1 MTGPFVKGTGPQEF
15 LPDQLEDFL
24 ESELIPAVSGSY
36 PVWEAARYSLL
47 AGGKRFR
54 PRLLFAAASLLGPP
68 AREALPFAAALEMV
82 HTYSLIH
89 DDLPSM
95 DNDDYRRG
103 RPACHIVYGEAAAI
117 LAGDLLLNRS
127 YELMIRV
134 AGKNPR
140 PGVLRAMRVLGEAA
154 GGDGMILGQDRD
166 LAMEKMPGEG
176 VGISDVLWMSELKT
190 SRLIRAALLMGG
202 CLADAGDRVMEQLA
216 LAGTAA
222 GIAFQI
228 KDDILDC
235 VSNRDTLGKTPRK
248 DQLAGKKTFVA
259 MAGLEGAAALLG
271 RKVSEVEGA
280 LKELRSMA
288 CDTAPLEGLM
298 PALLERKN

>member
-1 MTGPFVKGTGPQEF
+1 MTGSFANGTGPRDF
-15 LPDQLEDFL
+15 LPDQLEGLL
-24 ESELIPAVSGSY
+24 ESELSPAVSASY

-54 PRLLFAAASLLGPP
+54 PRLLFAAGALMGPLP
-68 AREALPFAAALEMV
+68 KEALPFAAALEMV

-103 RPACHIVYGEAAAI
+103 RPACHIVYGEATAI

-134 AGKNPR
+134 AGENPR

-154 GGDGMILGQDRD
+154 GGEGMILGQDRD
-166 LAMEKMPGEG
+166 LALEEMPGEE

-202 CLADAGDRVMEQLA
+202 CLAGAGDRVMEQLA

-235 VSNRDTLGKTPRK
+235 VSNRYTLGKTPKK

-259 MAGLEGAAALLG
+259 LAGLEGAAVLLD
-271 RKVSEVEGA
+271 RKVSEVGGA
-280 LKELRSMA
+280 LKEIKAMA

-298 PALLERKN
+298 RTLLERKN